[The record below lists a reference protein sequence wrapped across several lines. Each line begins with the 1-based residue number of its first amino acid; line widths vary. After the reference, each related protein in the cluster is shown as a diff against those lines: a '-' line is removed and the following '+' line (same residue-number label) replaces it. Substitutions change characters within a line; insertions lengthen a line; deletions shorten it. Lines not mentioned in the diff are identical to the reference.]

1 MSPTEVYFKIKVSE
15 IIIMDLMIFN
25 VLESVNQRSSLTV
38 SSRASVH
45 SWTYGRARRFRPEG
59 FGDGFA
65 AFVGNFS
72 NFSFIGSGGFVGLF
86 DTRFSIWTF
95 VSGHEPSPSIVVFSP
110 HWRTTHLLREY

>member
-15 IIIMDLMIFN
+15 IIIMYMLIFN

-45 SWTYGRARRFRPEG
+45 SWTYGRARRFRSEG
-59 FGDGFA
+59 FSDVFA

-72 NFSFIGSGGFVGLF
+72 NFVFIGSGGLVGLF
-86 DTRFSIWTF
+86 DSRFSIWTF
-95 VSGHEPSPSIVVFSP
+95 VSGH
-110 HWRTTHLLREY
+110 

>member
-1 MSPTEVYFKIKVSE
+1 MSPTEVYFKIKVS
-15 IIIMDLMIFN
+15 DTLIFN
-25 VLESVNQRSSLTV
+25 ILESVNEYSSLTV

-45 SWTYGRARRFRPEG
+45 PWTYGRARRFRPEG
-59 FGDGFA
+59 FGDVFA

-95 VSGHEPSPSIVVFSP
+95 VSGHEPSPSIVVFLP
-110 HWRTTHLLREY
+110 PLADNALTKGIINN

>member
-45 SWTYGRARRFRPEG
+45 SWTYGRARRFWPEG
-59 FGDGFA
+59 FGDVFA

-72 NFSFIGSGGFVGLF
+72 NFVFIGSGGFVGLF

-110 HWRTTHLLREY
+110 YWRTTHLLREY